1 MIKCQV
7 KHTVVLMA
15 AFVLSA
21 CETLELLNAPEDLPP
36 PPIVVGG
43 PDQYR
48 SDRAP
53 ETFSQFTAR
62 AQRGS
67 FETEIEEERYD
78 LLRDAALSYAAQAG
92 YERRVWQIMRQ
103 LEADS
108 PKLSQSFDF
117 NRVAYRAPQETGYIL
132 PPVVSR
138 ATAAIN
144 VAENGR
150 SAVAADEYYRI
161 EIPGRITTVV
171 PTWRD
176 YLVIPLEEPARQ
188 NDDFL
193 PQNREEKRVF
203 ARFAAE
209 GWQAGVEQADEA
221 LALNFARL
229 RRDYLGMIEYRR
241 MVQAGLITE
250 MIIRDSERRA
260 TGAGEELFIAER
272 RVQIINAARFV
283 RDPSKWRPLQ
293 RRVAVI
299 K

>member
-1 MIKCQV
+1 
-7 KHTVVLMA
+7 LLAA
-15 AFVLSA
+15 AFIALSG
-21 CETLELLNAPEDLPP
+21 CETLSTANVEPPEPE
-36 PPIVVGG
+36 PIFVGG

-53 ETFSQFTAR
+53 ETFAEFTAR
-62 AQRGS
+62 ARRGNY
-67 FETEIEEERYD
+67 ETDVDEERYD
-78 LLRDAALSYAAQAG
+78 LLREAALSYAAQAG

-103 LEADS
+103 LETDS
-108 PKLSQSFDF
+108 PKLSAAFDF
-117 NRVAYRAPQETGYIL
+117 NRVAYRAPKETGYIL

-144 VAENGR
+144 VDSTGR

-161 EIPGRITTVV
+161 EVPGRITTVV

-193 PQNREEKRVF
+193 PQNREERQVF
-203 ARFAAE
+203 NRFAAE

-221 LALNFARL
+221 LELNFAKL
-229 RRDYLGMIEYRR
+229 RRDYLGMVEYRR
-241 MVQAGLITE
+241 LVQAGLITE
-250 MIIRDSERRA
+250 LVVRGTETRSAGD
-260 TGAGEELFIAER
+260 GEELFIGER
-272 RVQIINAARFV
+272 RVQIVNAARFV
-283 RDPSKWRPLQ
+283 RDPSKWRPLD
-293 RRVAVI
+293 RRLAVI

>member
-1 MIKCQV
+1 MSRSLKVIPAS
-7 KHTVVLMA
+7 LA
-15 AFVLSA
+15 LLIILPG
-21 CETLELLNAPEDLPP
+21 CEMLNLNLDDELAPPLP
-36 PPIVVGG
+36 ILLGG

-48 SDRAP
+48 SDRTP
-53 ETFSQFTAR
+53 DSFDQFAVR
-62 AQRGS
+62 AQRGN
-67 FETEIEEERYD
+67 FETDIEEERYG
-78 LLRDAALSYAAQAG
+78 LLREAALSYAAQAG
-92 YERRVWQIMRQ
+92 YERRVWEIMRQ

-108 PKLSQSFDF
+108 RTLSASFDF
-117 NRVAYRAPQETGYIL
+117 NRVAYRAPRETGYIL

-144 VAENGR
+144 VEENGR
-150 SAVAADEYYRI
+150 SAVASDEYYRL

-193 PQNREEKRVF
+193 PQDQEEKRVF

-221 LALNFARL
+221 LDLNFARL
-229 RRDYLGMIEYRR
+229 RRDYLGMVEYRR
-241 MVQAGLITE
+241 MVEAGLVTE
-250 MIIRDSERRA
+250 LVIRDSEARS
-260 TGAGEELFIAER
+260 AGEGDELFIGER
-272 RVQIINAARFV
+272 RVQIVNAATFV
-283 RDPSKWRPLQ
+283 RNPANWRPLL
-293 RRVAVI
+293 RRFDVI

>member
-1 MIKCQV
+1 MIARV
-7 KHTVVLMA
+7 TAFTVVIVSMTALA
-15 AFVLSA
+15 G
-21 CETLELLNAPEDLPP
+21 CETLQLNTDEDPAPP
-36 PPIVVGG
+36 PPIIVGG

-53 ETFSQFTAR
+53 DSFDQFAAN
-62 AQRGS
+62 AQRGN
-67 FETEIEEERYD
+67 FETDIEEERYD
-78 LLRDAALSYAAQAG
+78 LLREAALSYAAQAG
-92 YERRVWQIMRQ
+92 YERRVWEIMRQ

-108 PKLSQSFDF
+108 PRLSCSFDF
-117 NRVAYRAPQETGYIL
+117 NRVAYRAPRETGYIL

-144 VAENGR
+144 VNADGR
-150 SAVAADEYYRI
+150 SAVAADEYYRL

-176 YLVIPLEEPARQ
+176 YLVIPLEEPAQQ

-193 PQNREEKRVF
+193 PQDREEKRVF

-221 LALNFARL
+221 LELNFARL
-229 RRDYLGMIEYRR
+229 RRDYLGMVEYRR
-241 MVQAGLITE
+241 MVQAGLMTE
-250 MIIRDSERRA
+250 LVVRDSETRS
-260 TGAGEELFIAER
+260 AGDGDELFIGER
-272 RVQIINAARFV
+272 RVRIVNAATFV
-283 RDPSKWRPLQ
+283 RDPSKWQPLQ
-293 RRVAVI
+293 RRLAVI